1 MFDAR
6 LLLALFLGI
15 CLLVILIPPQVCD
28 PGLEQRDLE
37 AAAADGRTTVTAAD
51 LARFSDWQLQFG
63 NEAH

>member
-1 MFDAR
+1 M
-6 LLLALFLGI
+6 
-15 CLLVILIPPQVCD
+15 ILIPPQVCD